1 MPEPGKFAI
10 VFERSEDGYG
20 AFVPDFPGC
29 ITVGNTLEETERN
42 IREAI
47 TGHIE
52 AMRAHG
58 ESIPMPTTL
67 TEYIEVPVA
76 IGQ

>member
-20 AFVPDFPGC
+20 AFVPELPGC
-29 ITVGNTLEETERN
+29 ITVGDTLQETEQN
-42 IREAI
+42 IQEAI
-47 TGHIE
+47 AGHIE

-58 ESIPMPTTL
+58 EEIPAKF
-67 TEYIEVPVA
+67 VC
-76 IGQ
+76 

>member
-20 AFVPDFPGC
+20 AFVPELPGC
-29 ITVGNTLEETERN
+29 ITVGDTLQETEQN
-42 IREAI
+42 IQEAI
-47 TGHIE
+47 VGHIE

-58 ESIPMPTTL
+58 EKIAL
-67 TEYIEVPVA
+67 
-76 IGQ
+76 

>member
-20 AFVPDFPGC
+20 AFVPELPGC
-29 ITVGNTLEETERN
+29 ITVGDTLQETEQN
-42 IREAI
+42 IQEAI
-47 TGHIE
+47 AGHIE

-58 ESIPMPTTL
+58 EKIAL
-67 TEYIEVPVA
+67 QGFE
-76 IGQ
+76 